1 MKRHEA
7 TVHSRISRRK
17 FLNQSGITIGAAAT
31 GAIAWKESSAQA
43 AVSASIQ
50 KTRRPRVA
58 AIFTEM
64 QFRSHAYDILENFF
78 KPYYFSGQLVDPGVD
93 VVSFYADQFPAGDMA
108 RDAARRLNV
117 PMFNTIGKAM
127 TLGGKEL
134 AVDAVLS
141 IGEHGDY
148 PTNNRGQ
155 KMYPRKQFFDEEL
168 AVMKQSSRFVPIFND
183 KHLSY
188 RWDWAKEMYDT
199 ARKYGFPLMAGS
211 SVPLGQRVPPLEL
224 PQNAEIEEAVSIH
237 GGGMES
243 YDFHALEVLQ
253 SMVESRK
260 GGESG
265 ISRVELL
272 HGDELDRAGKQG
284 RWSKDLLEAAMQA
297 EKNIDPER
305 QKWPV
310 VRKTSKPKAKS
321 RPKTTF
327 QQPKGPHGILLTYKD
342 GFRATVLKVGSSSNR
357 WNFAC
362 RLKGEK
368 TPRATSYYNG
378 PWGNRCFF
386 KALSHAIQHMFVH
399 RKESYPIERTLLVT
413 GVLDAAMQSYEQQG
427 KPIQTPHLEL
437 AYKPIDFRALR
448 ENGATWKI
456 ITKDVPQPAGFEPGD
471 AKLTS
476 E

>member
-1 MKRHEA
+1 MNRHES
-7 TVHSRISRRK
+7 TVHSRISRRM
-17 FLNQSGITIGAAAT
+17 FLNQSGIALGAAVA
-31 GAIAWKESSAQA
+31 GSLGGNESSVQA
-43 AVSASIQ
+43 AVSTSDQ
-50 KTRRPRVA
+50 KTRRPKVA

-78 KPYYFSGQLVDPGVD
+78 KPYYFNGKLVDPGVD

-108 RDAARRLNV
+108 RDAARRLHV

-127 TLGGKEL
+127 TLGGKDL

-148 PTNNRGQ
+148 PLNHRGQ
-155 KMYPRKQFFDEEL
+155 KMYPRKRFFDQEVV
-168 AVMKQSSRFVPIFND
+168 VMKQSGRFVPIFND
-183 KHLSY
+183 MHLSY
-188 RWDWAKEMYDT
+188 RYDWAKEMYDT
-199 ARKYGFPLMAGS
+199 ARRYGIPLMAGS
-211 SVPLGQRVPPLEL
+211 SVPLGQRMPPLEL
-224 PQNAEIEEAVSIH
+224 PQHAEMEEAVSIH

-253 SMVESRK
+253 SMVEDRK

-265 ISRVELL
+265 ISRVEFL
-272 HGDELDRAGKQG
+272 HGDALERAAKQR
-284 RWSKDLLEAAMQA
+284 RWSQDLVEAAMQA
-297 EKNIDPER
+297 ENIIDPER

-310 VRKTSKPKAKS
+310 VRNKSKSTAKS
-321 RPKTTF
+321 QSQSSF
-327 QQPKGPHGILLTYKD
+327 QPPKGPHGILLTYKD

-378 PWGNRCFF
+378 PWGNRCLF
-386 KALSHAIQHMFVH
+386 KALSHAIQHLFVH
-399 RKESYPIERTLLVT
+399 REEPYPIERTLLVT
-413 GVLDAAMQSYEQQG
+413 GVLVAAMQSYEQKS

-437 AYKPIDFRALR
+437 AYKPIDFRSLR

-456 ITKDVPQPAGFEPGD
+456 ITKDIPQPAGFEPGD
-471 AKLTS
+471 AKLIR
-476 E
+476 